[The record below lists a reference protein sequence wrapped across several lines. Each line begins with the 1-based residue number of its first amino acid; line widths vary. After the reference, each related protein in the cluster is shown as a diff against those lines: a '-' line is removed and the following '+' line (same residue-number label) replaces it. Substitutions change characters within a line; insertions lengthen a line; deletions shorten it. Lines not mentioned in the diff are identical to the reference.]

1 MLTDFS
7 ALTSELTRIS
17 NHRRIGRV
25 VAVGTASLE
34 IAGLTH
40 QARIGDQVAI
50 GMRAGHE
57 LGGEI
62 VGISEDHARAMT
74 YAPLDGAAVGNRV
87 TLLGPAG
94 VHPDTSW
101 VGRIV
106 DAFGQSLDGR
116 PLKPGAASAT
126 LRRAP
131 PEPATRKALG
141 ARLSTG
147 LSVFDTVLPLAKGQ
161 RIGVFS
167 GSGVGKSSLLAD
179 LARGIEADIVILALI
194 GERGRE
200 LRDFVDNVLG
210 PEGMARAVV
219 VAATSDQAP
228 LIKRRA
234 AWMAMATA
242 EVFRDQG
249 HHVLLLT
256 DSLTRFAE
264 AHREIALTAGEA
276 PTLRGFPPSTANLIA
291 GLCERA
297 GPGPFGKGDI
307 TGIFSVLVA
316 GSDMDEPIAD
326 ITRGVLDGHVVLDR
340 GIAERGRFPAVD
352 VRRSVSRSLPGIAT
366 AEENEMIARTRRV
379 LTAYENA
386 ELMIQT
392 GLYAD
397 GSDAAIDEA
406 IRLWPKLDSFFTA
419 RAPLGV
425 AESFERLADSLGIV
439 RKLTG
444 VLPLDRRARAEPGS
458 GLSGDV
464 SRLGQNSSA

>member
-7 ALTSELTRIS
+7 ALRTEISRIANS
-17 NHRRIGRV
+17 RRVGRV
-25 VAVGTASLE
+25 VAVSTASLE
-34 IAGLTH
+34 IAGLVH
-40 QARIGDQVAI
+40 QARIGDQIAI
-50 GMRAGHE
+50 TLRNGSS

-62 VGISEDHARAMT
+62 VGVSESRAIAMT
-74 YAPLDGAAVGNRV
+74 YAPLDGAAVGNPV
-87 TLLGPAG
+87 SLLGPAG

-101 VGRIV
+101 MGRIV
-106 DAFGQSLDGR
+106 DAFGQPMDGR
-116 PLKPGAASAT
+116 SISQGAASAS
-126 LRRAP
+126 LRQPP
-131 PEPATRKALG
+131 PEPARRKSMG
-141 ARLSTG
+141 ARLNTG
-147 LSVFDTVLPLAKGQ
+147 LVAFDTVLPLARGQ

-167 GSGVGKSSLLAD
+167 GSGVGKSTLLAD
-179 LARGIEADIVILALI
+179 LARGIEADIVVLALI

-234 AWMAMATA
+234 AWMAMASA

-249 HHVLLLT
+249 HHVLLLI

-276 PTLRGFPPSTANLIA
+276 PSLRGFPPTVSNLIA
-291 GLCERA
+291 SLCERA

-307 TGIFSVLVA
+307 TGVFSVLVA
-316 GSDMDEPIAD
+316 GSDMEEPIAD
-326 ITRGVLDGHVVLDR
+326 ISRGVLDGHVVLDR

-352 VRRSVSRSLPGIAT
+352 VRRSVSRSLPGVAN
-366 AEENEMIARTRRV
+366 EVENAMIAKVRRI
-379 LTAYENA
+379 LTAYENS

-392 GLYAD
+392 GLYVK

-406 IRLWPKLDSFFTA
+406 ISLWPRLDAFFTEK
-419 RAPLGV
+419 APEGV
-425 AESFERLADSLGIV
+425 EASFLRLASILQIDLQVIGNY
-439 RKLTG
+439 
-444 VLPLDRRARAEPGS
+444 
-458 GLSGDV
+458 
-464 SRLGQNSSA
+464 SRE

>member
-1 MLTDFS
+1 MPTDFA
-7 ALTSELTRIS
+7 ALTREIGRIA
-17 NHRRIGRV
+17 NHRRVGRV
-25 VAVGTASLE
+25 AAIGQASLE

-50 GMRAGHE
+50 GLRGGAT

-62 VGISEDHARAMT
+62 VALSARGARAMT
-74 YAPLDGAAVGNRV
+74 YQPLDGAAVGDLA
-87 TLLGPAG
+87 TLIGAADAHPAE
-94 VHPDTSW
+94 VW

-106 DAFGQSLDGR
+106 DAFGAPLDGR
-116 PLKPGAASAT
+116 PLKPGTAASP

-131 PEPATRKALG
+131 PAAAGRKGLG
-141 ARLSTG
+141 PRLASG
-147 LSVFDTVLPLAKGQ
+147 LRVFDTILPLARGQ
-161 RIGVFS
+161 RVGVFA

-179 LARGIEADIVILALI
+179 LARGLEADIVVLGLI

-200 LRDFVDNVLG
+200 LRDFTESVLG

-219 VAATSDQAP
+219 IAATSDQAP

-249 HHVLLLT
+249 RHVLLML

-276 PTLRGFPPSTANLIA
+276 PSLRAFPPSTANLIA
-291 GLCERA
+291 SLCERA
-297 GPGPFGKGDI
+297 GPGAFGKGDI
-307 TGIFSVLVA
+307 TGVFSVLVA
-316 GSDMDEPIAD
+316 GSDMDEPVAD

-352 VRRSVSRSLPGIAT
+352 VRRSVSRSLPGIASD
-366 AEENEMIARTRRV
+366 EENAALAKLRRV

-386 ELMIQT
+386 ALMIQT
-392 GLYAD
+392 GLYVP
-397 GSDAAIDEA
+397 GSDPAIDEA
-406 IRLWPKLDSFFTA
+406 AALWPGIDAFFA
-419 RAPLGV
+419 ERAPDGV
-425 AESFERLADSLGIV
+425 AASFARLAAVLRG
-439 RKLTG
+439 G
-444 VLPLDRRARAEPGS
+444 VP
-458 GLSGDV
+458 
-464 SRLGQNSSA
+464 SALAKR

>member
-1 MLTDFS
+1 MLTDFT
-7 ALTSELTRIS
+7 ALGAEISRIS

-25 VAVGTASLE
+25 VAVGSAALE

-40 QARIGDQVAI
+40 QARIGDQVVI
-50 GMRAGHE
+50 GMGSGAE
-57 LGGEI
+57 IGGEI
-62 VGISEDHARAMT
+62 VAISADLARAMT
-74 YAPLDGAAVGNRV
+74 YQPSDGVAVGNSV
-87 TLLGPAG
+87 TLLGAAG
-94 VHPDTSW
+94 VHPDMGW

-116 PLKPGAASAT
+116 PLPPGAASAS

-131 PEPATRKALG
+131 PAPATRKGLG
-141 ARLSTG
+141 ARLGTG
-147 LSVFDTVLPLAKGQ
+147 LSVFDTILPLAQGQ
-161 RIGVFS
+161 RIGVFA
-167 GSGVGKSSLLAD
+167 GSGVGKSTLLAD
-179 LARGIEADIVILALI
+179 LARGIEADVVVLALI

-200 LRDFVDNVLG
+200 LRDFVDDVLG
-210 PEGMARAVV
+210 PVGMARSVV

-249 HHVLLLT
+249 LHVLLLV

-276 PTLRGFPPSTANLIA
+276 PSLRGFPPSTANLIA
-291 GLCERA
+291 SLCERA
-297 GPGPFGKGDI
+297 GPGSFGKGDI

-326 ITRGVLDGHVVLDR
+326 ISRGVLDGHVVLDR
-340 GIAERGRFPAVD
+340 GIAERGRFPAID

-366 AEENEMIARTRRV
+366 AAENDQLARMRRV

-386 ELMIQT
+386 ALMIQT
-392 GLYAD
+392 GLYAP
-397 GSDAAIDEA
+397 GSDAGIDEA
-406 IRLWPKLDSFFTA
+406 IRLWPALDAFFTTRAPEGVADSFH
-419 RAPLGV
+419 
-425 AESFERLADSLGIV
+425 
-439 RKLTG
+439 
-444 VLPLDRRARAEPGS
+444 
-458 GLSGDV
+458 
-464 SRLGQNSSA
+464 RLGKILD

>member
-1 MLTDFS
+1 MLTDFA
-7 ALTSELTRIS
+7 ALQAELARIP
-17 NHRRIGRV
+17 NHRRVGRV
-25 VAVGTASLE
+25 ASVGAAALE
-34 IAGLTH
+34 ITGLTH

-50 GMRAGHE
+50 DIGAE
-57 LGGEI
+57 TPLGGEI
-62 VGISEDHARAMT
+62 VGVDVDHARAMT
-74 YAPLDGAAVGNRV
+74 YQPCDGASVGNQV
-87 TLLGPAG
+87 ALLGPTG
-94 VHPDTSW
+94 VHPDERW
-101 VGRIV
+101 IGRIV
-106 DAFGQSLDGR
+106 DAFGQPLDGR
-116 PLKPGAASAT
+116 PLAPGAAGAS
-126 LRRAP
+126 LRRTP
-131 PEPATRKALG
+131 PAPATRKGLG
-141 ARLSTG
+141 ARLCTG
-147 LSVFDTVLPLAKGQ
+147 LAVFDTILPIARGQ
-161 RIGVFS
+161 RLGVFA
-167 GSGVGKSSLLAD
+167 GSGVGKSMLLAD
-179 LARGIEADIVILALI
+179 LARGIEADIVVLALI

-249 HHVLLLT
+249 RHVLLLI

-276 PTLRGFPPSTANLIA
+276 PSLRGHPPSTANLIA
-291 GLCERA
+291 SLCERA

-340 GIAERGRFPAVD
+340 GIAERGRFPAID
-352 VRRSVSRSLPGIAT
+352 VRRSVSRSLPGIASPD
-366 AEENEMIARTRRV
+366 ENAQLAHLRRV

-386 ELMIQT
+386 ALMIQT
-392 GLYAD
+392 GLYAT

-406 IRLWPKLDSFFTA
+406 IRLWPRLDAFFTE
-419 RAPLGV
+419 RAPDGV
-425 AESFERLADSLGIV
+425 AASYA
-439 RKLTG
+439 
-444 VLPLDRRARAEPGS
+444 
-458 GLSGDV
+458 
-464 SRLGQNSSA
+464 RLGEVLGP

>member
-1 MLTDFS
+1 MLTDFT
-7 ALTSELTRIS
+7 ALRSEISRIQ

-25 VAVGTASLE
+25 VSVSTASLE
-34 IAGLTH
+34 ITGLVH
-40 QARIGDQVAI
+40 QARIGDQIAI
-50 GMRAGHE
+50 TLRNGHE

-62 VGISEDHARAMT
+62 VGVTETRARAMT
-74 YAPLDGAAVGNRV
+74 YEPLDGAAVGNQV

-94 VHPDTSW
+94 VYPDTGW

-106 DAFGQSLDGR
+106 DAFGQPMDGR
-116 PLKPGAASAT
+116 AISQGAASAS
-126 LRRAP
+126 LRQPP
-131 PEPATRKALG
+131 PEPARRKAMG
-141 ARLSTG
+141 ARIGTG
-147 LSVFDTVLPLAKGQ
+147 LAVFDTVLPLARGQ
-161 RIGVFS
+161 RIGVFA
-167 GSGVGKSSLLAD
+167 GSGVGKSTLLAD
-179 LARGIEADIVILALI
+179 LARGIEADIVVLALI

-249 HHVLLLT
+249 HHVLLLI

-276 PTLRGFPPSTANLIA
+276 PTLRGFPPSISNLIA
-291 GLCERA
+291 SLCERA
-297 GPGPFGKGDI
+297 GPGPFGKGDV
-307 TGIFSVLVA
+307 TGVFSVLVA

-340 GIAERGRFPAVD
+340 AIAERGRFPAVD

-366 AEENEMIARTRRV
+366 EAENAMIAKVRRV

-386 ELMIQT
+386 ALMIQT
-392 GLYAD
+392 GLYAK

-406 IRLWPKLDSFFTA
+406 ISLWPKLDAFFSEE
-419 RAPLGV
+419 APEGV
-425 AESFERLADSLGIV
+425 EASFERLASLLQINQ
-439 RKLTG
+439 
-444 VLPLDRRARAEPGS
+444 
-458 GLSGDV
+458 
-464 SRLGQNSSA
+464 GQGGYPSKR